1 MPELGDGAR
10 VRVLVPAPRQP
21 KQLPARREQRRAPP
35 EPPAA
40 PVPRSDGTDDRPHI
54 DEYV

>member
-10 VRVLVPAPRQP
+10 VRVLIPPPRQP
-21 KQLPARREQRRAPP
+21 RQLPARREQRRAPP
-35 EPPAA
+35 ELPAA